1 MKWAIIGT
9 SFISDVMAEAIKG
22 DKQSELYAVSGRSE
36 IRLKKFAEK
45 YNIPK
50 TYTDYQAMIEDSE
63 VDIVYIALP
72 NHLHHE
78 YIQKAAKAGKAILCE
93 KSLSV
98 DMEKTY
104 QALSSVKEKNVFF
117 AEGLM
122 YMCHPLIKK
131 ALEVLKNGEIGEIKS
146 IQASYIAAISE
157 FVNPNSKGA
166 LYNLGCYPMSLAYLI
181 LSQILPEQ
189 LVMDLQISGFG
200 RKGRDG
206 NICEATA
213 TLRFADKINLQIHTA
228 EDYGLKHGF
237 TVLGSK
243 GSLTFNSN
251 PWLPTE
257 KNLLEVEIY
266 ETEKKVIE
274 VNADGDAFFYQV
286 RAIREAVQQG
296 AKELEYPKATHKA
309 SKDIMQLLTSWEE
322 ASIIG

>member
-22 DKQSELYAVSGRSE
+22 DEQSKIYAVSGRSE
-36 IRLKKFAEK
+36 TRLKEFAERH
-45 YNIPK
+45 NIAK
-50 TYTDYQAMIEDSE
+50 TFTDYQAMIEDPE

-72 NHLHHE
+72 NHLHHK

-98 DMEKTY
+98 DMEKTH
-104 QALSSVKEKNVFF
+104 QALASVTENNVFF

-122 YMCHPLIKK
+122 YMCHPLIQK
-131 ALEVLKNGEIGEIKS
+131 ALEVLKSGEIGEIKS

-157 FVNPNSKGA
+157 FVNPDSKGA

-181 LSQILPEQ
+181 LSQTLYDQE
-189 LVMDLQISGFG
+189 VMDFQISGFG
-200 RKGRDG
+200 RKGKDG
-206 NICEATA
+206 NICESSATF
-213 TLRFADKINLQIHTA
+213 RFADKINLQIHTA

-243 GSLTFNSN
+243 GSLTFSSN
-251 PWLPTE
+251 PWLPAA
-257 KNLLEVEIY
+257 KNQLEVEIY

-274 VNADGDAFFYQV
+274 VDADGDAFLYQV

-296 AKELEYPKATHKA
+296 AKELEFPKATHKA
-309 SKDIMQLLTSWEE
+309 SKEIMQLLTSWEE
-322 ASIIG
+322 ASITK